1 MAFECWRCLERCPS
15 ASQSKAHFD
24 CFEECLTTSGT
35 GSSGLGSEAPA
46 PIMGTPQSACQVP
59 TWCMCSS
66 GAPSFSTQQ
75 AGERRGG
82 YHAANASN
90 AQHSRATGGGA
101 SSLVAQ
107 LFGQLS
113 KPSSLSRQ
121 VKILKD
127 TSENTQGH
135 SPSRQV
141 LYCSLLSAE
150 MRKSESCC

>member
-1 MAFECWRCLERCPS
+1 MKGILP
-15 ASQSKAHFD
+15 
-24 CFEECLTTSGT
+24 
-35 GSSGLGSEAPA
+35 
-46 PIMGTPQSACQVP
+46 VP

-101 SSLVAQ
+101 SSLLAQ

-113 KPSSLSRQ
+113 KPSSLSRK

-127 TSENTQGH
+127 IAHHAKFSTE
-135 SPSRQV
+135 P
-141 LYCSLLSAE
+141 LSDK
-150 MRKSESCC
+150 MRKSENC

>member
-1 MAFECWRCLERCPS
+1 MKGILP
-15 ASQSKAHFD
+15 
-24 CFEECLTTSGT
+24 
-35 GSSGLGSEAPA
+35 
-46 PIMGTPQSACQVP
+46 VP

-101 SSLVAQ
+101 SSLLAQ

-121 VKILKD
+121 VKILND

-141 LYCSLLSAE
+141 LY
-150 MRKSESCC
+150 